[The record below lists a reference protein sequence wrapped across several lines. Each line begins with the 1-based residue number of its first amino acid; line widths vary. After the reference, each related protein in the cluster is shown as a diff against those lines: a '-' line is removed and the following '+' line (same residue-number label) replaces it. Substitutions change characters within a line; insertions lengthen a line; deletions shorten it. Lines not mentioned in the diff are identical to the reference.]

1 MPHSAETMPASDPV
15 EWTPETR
22 FGVWFQGTDIWTRYV
37 VSAALEE
44 LRQLMPESSPTNCVI
59 LDAGCGGGNAI
70 PILERLFAPRQIIGI
85 DIDAQLVA
93 LAEVFASE
101 VKCDVELLHGD
112 VRAMPLADKSVD
124 AVLCHQTLHHVS
136 GQGQALEEF
145 RRVLKPDGILLLA
158 ESCRAFTESI
168 LVNLLFRHPPNTQH
182 DANGFLNL
190 IEAAGFE
197 VRPDQMSNPDPWWA
211 RPAMGLWQR
220 LGIKSGSRRVTQLC
234 IAASLTPA

>member
-1 MPHSAETMPASDPV
+1 MPHTTETMLASDSC
-15 EWTPETR
+15 EWTRETR

-44 LRQLMPESSPTNCVI
+44 LRQLMPEPAPTNSVI

-93 LAEVFASE
+93 LAEVFARE

-124 AVLCHQTLHHVS
+124 AVLCHQTL
-136 GQGQALEEF
+136 
-145 RRVLKPDGILLLA
+145 
-158 ESCRAFTESI
+158 
-168 LVNLLFRHPPNTQH
+168 QH
-182 DANGFLNL
+182 
-190 IEAAGFE
+190 EYSE
-197 VRPDQMSNPDPWWA
+197 RPD
-211 RPAMGLWQR
+211 
-220 LGIKSGSRRVTQLC
+220 
-234 IAASLTPA
+234 AA